1 MATGQDP
8 DCRWLERALADIET
22 RSASLPWH
30 RDAATSWEVAER
42 VDVEWSDELGAVPRV
57 DLHGL
62 DQRLAREVVA
72 RVLAGRSKLRA
83 PAVRFVTGSG
93 THSRDGQG
101 VLGELV
107 DDCVGGA
114 AGVSLHPT
122 GDLPWRDVVFDDRQS
137 GSSARVAPNPLPAS
151 RGTRPDSRGTL
162 PDSRGKG
169 ARRRASTPAH
179 APQQGVLGR
188 LFQGLVTG
196 LLGALFG
203 AVLKTIAG
211 AFGPPGRAF
220 ARMLTRRRVRKRRRR

>member
-1 MATGQDP
+1 LATGQDP

-101 VLGELV
+101 VLGEVV
-107 DDCVGGA
+107 DDCVGAA

-122 GDLPWRDVVFDDRQS
+122 GDLPWRDVLFDERPS
-137 GSSARVAPNPLPAS
+137 GSPARAAASPALPAS
-151 RGTRPDSRGTL
+151 HRTL
-162 PDSRGKG
+162 PDSRGNG
-169 ARRRASTPAH
+169 VRRRRSSTPAH
-179 APQQGVLGR
+179 APQPGVIGR